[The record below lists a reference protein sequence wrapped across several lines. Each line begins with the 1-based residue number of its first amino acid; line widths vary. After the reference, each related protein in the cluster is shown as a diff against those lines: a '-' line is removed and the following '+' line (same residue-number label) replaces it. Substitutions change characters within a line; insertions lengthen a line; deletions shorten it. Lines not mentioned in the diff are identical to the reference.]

1 MRLIHLFHIDE
12 GVTSYAFR
20 YGFADYMLQKLNL
33 PDSFVKKLMN
43 HSPNSKYLRDCYEG
57 NLNVD
62 ILSIRENLP
71 RESEIEMDLF
81 GRAYVFR

>member
-1 MRLIHLFHIDE
+1 MKANYLFPTDE

-20 YGFADYMLQKLNL
+20 YGFADYMLQKLKL

-57 NLNVD
+57 DQNVD

-71 RESEIEMDLF
+71 RESDIEMDLF
-81 GRAYVFR
+81 GRAYVWR